1 MVAVGVGCV
10 ELSQTKISTTRSE
23 LRNSL
28 CYFYNGNFTDSQR
41 QHVKPLISSFS
52 YLTDDQI

>member
-1 MVAVGVGCV
+1 MNIIQMNLKVYILAIVAVSVRCV
-10 ELSQTKISTTRSE
+10 ELSQTKISTSRSD

-41 QHVKPLISSFS
+41 
-52 YLTDDQI
+52 